1 LDPEVTI
8 IHIFDFAV
16 GVAPFSANVILGL
29 ISMGILL
36 CCSALISGSEVAYFS
51 LSPSQVQKLKEL
63 GTKQSQLAIK
73 HLKQPQLLL
82 ANILVGNNFVNIAIV
97 VVSSFITVEVFYF
110 REAVLLGFI
119 FQVVIVTFLILLF
132 GEIIPKIYAQHFSEK
147 FSLIMAYPLLVMNKM
162 FKPLSSFLIS
172 SSTHITKKLRKK
184 YISMEDVSEA
194 LNIASDSFEDQ
205 EERDFLEGI
214 VKLKRIDVTT
224 IMRPRVDVVAV
235 DITADFS
242 KVLEIVTQAGYS
254 RIPVYEKSFDTIRGV
269 LYVKDLL
276 MHLQK
281 PAHFRWQSFIRD
293 PYIIPESKKIDDLL
307 EEFQTEK
314 VHLAIVIDEYGGT
327 SGIVTLED
335 ILEEILG
342 DIHDEFDDDDSLF
355 TKVNDTTFIFDG
367 KISLHDFLKVYELP
381 DDIFDE
387 IKGEADTLAGLILEI
402 TGDFP
407 KLFEEIK
414 YKNILFKIE
423 AENKRRIKKIKAT
436 ILNEEKSEE

>member
-1 LDPEVTI
+1 LDPEATI

-16 GVAPFSANVILGL
+16 GISPLSTNVIFGL

-63 GTKQSQLAIK
+63 GTKQSQLAIN

-97 VVSSFITVEVFYF
+97 VVSSFITLEVFYF
-110 REAVLLGFI
+110 GEAVLLGFF

-147 FSLIMAYPLLVMNKM
+147 FSLIMAYPLLVMNKL
-162 FKPLSSFLIS
+162 FKPLSAFLIS
-172 SSTHITKKLRKK
+172 SSTRITKKLRKK

-194 LNIASDSFEDQ
+194 LNIASVSFEDQ

-355 TKVNDTTFIFDG
+355 TKVNDSTFIFDG
-367 KISLHDFLKVYELP
+367 KISLHDFIKVYELP

-407 KLFEEIK
+407 KLFEEIS

-436 ILNEEKSEE
+436 VLNEEKSEE